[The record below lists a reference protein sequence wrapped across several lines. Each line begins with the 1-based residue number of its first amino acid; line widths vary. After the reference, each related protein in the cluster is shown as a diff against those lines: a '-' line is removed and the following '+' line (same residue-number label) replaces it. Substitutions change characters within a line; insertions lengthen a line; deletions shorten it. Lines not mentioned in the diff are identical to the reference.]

1 MTKSWA
7 APLLAAVLLAGCG
20 SEEVVTPRDAGVDRE
35 ILGTW
40 YPWDI
45 PSYVPPGFDADSF
58 PEATVTF
65 KDDGTWTGSD
75 GCNGQG
81 GDYEITADGA
91 FSAGEPGPSTRMGCA
106 NVPNA
111 TVLHSS
117 TKAAVENGML
127 VLSANGTT
135 TGRYLREPQAS
146 PSPSVSDVDR

>member
-1 MTKSWA
+1 M
-7 APLLAAVLLAGCG
+7 PLVAAVLVAGCG
-20 SEEVVTPRDAGVDRE
+20 SDDEVTPRDAGVERN

-45 PSYVPPGFDADSF
+45 PAYVPPGFGADSF

-65 KDDGTWTGSD
+65 KENGTWTGSD

-81 GDYEITADGA
+81 GDYEIAADGT
-91 FSAGEPGPSTRMGCA
+91 FSAGEPGPSTLMGCA

-117 TKAAVENGML
+117 TKASVEGGML
-127 VLSANGTT
+127 VLSLNGTT
-135 TGRYLREPQAS
+135 TGRYLREPQVA
-146 PSPSVSDVDR
+146 PSPSASVADR